1 MGSSSQEKL
10 LPEPTPRSFP
20 AQKEEKAKTD
30 EPEKLLVKDH
40 NLIDYYGF
48 LVYKNNSIFLKFIL
62 NFS

>member
-20 AQKEEKAKTD
+20 AQKEEKVKTD

-40 NLIDYYGF
+40 NLIDYYVF
-48 LVYKNNSIFLKFIL
+48 LVYQNNSIFLKFYSE
-62 NFS
+62 F